1 MPSTAWQAQHLMINI
16 YKASAGSG
24 KTYTLAREYIKL
36 ILGYKDDEGR
46 YRLNRRGGLAHRSV
60 LAITFTNKA
69 TEEMKTRIIH
79 ELAVI
84 AGLEKGWTK
93 ESPYADDLCKTFGCS
108 RDELKGAA
116 SRALRDLLYDFN
128 FFSVSTID
136 SFFQTILRSFA
147 REAEVAGNYELEL
160 NDEAIIG
167 MSVDKLLQDLNH
179 GEETG
184 RTRYLINW
192 LSSYM
197 TQLIED
203 GMPFNVFNRS
213 LPIHRNL
220 IKFIDKITDDTY
232 RENEAELL
240 GYLADEKKF
249 NDFKDR
255 VYSQLRQI
263 KAQTAEACREALD
276 MIDSSGMKDVV
287 KSYIATG
294 LRKWASSG
302 YAPDGYSKSMAD
314 AMDDIASAYKKPK
327 KGQPTPGEELDGAI
341 AKALDMVKFSS
352 EQVGT
357 LRLIAANLYQL
368 GLLASLT
375 EYIDRYRRENSTI
388 LLSDTNALISRII
401 GNEDAPF
408 LYERVGVWFKHYLID
423 EFQDTSFSQWSNIR
437 PLIGESLAFEHD
449 NLVIGDEK
457 QCIYRFR
464 NSDPSL
470 LHNLHTDSM
479 AKGRSEI
486 RGDSIAENTNWRSSA
501 DVIQFNNTFFSALV
515 RNLGYEEIYSNVAQQ
530 ISPKHAA
537 HRGYVRVRTY
547 SGAKKTEWLPEALD
561 NLTAELRRQLSA
573 GYRPGDIA
581 ILVRKRDEGNTIIKH
596 LEEAVKADPDFP
608 PFRIVSDASLF
619 LGNSPTVGLIVSR
632 LRLISATDFAT
643 NPKKKTKREVA
654 ALINSFENEKSRGAA
669 SSEALLQAIRLSE
682 ESRLSEAEESKRN
695 SATQPT
701 RPDDTAGMAETD
713 FATDGKE
720 TNIQEANV
728 AGTEVSETSVD
739 LISLVESIVETY
751 VPEENLREENLYINA
766 FQDLVTEFVGRGHGD
781 IRSFL
786 NWWDEKGYATPVAGA
801 QDDTALNILTIHK
814 SKGLEYPCVHIPFA
828 EMTESNRPEP
838 SWFKLKSIPGIPDEI
853 LPPMLPLELSSAMRG
868 TPFEDKYDEVSSQKK
883 LDTVNLLY
891 VAFTRAV
898 NELHIGFPEPGARA
912 KNMSADIADAIAM
925 CTPDFCR
932 ELESRDSVGGVS
944 PYAPLVMTDG
954 VMTLGSPTT
963 PEAKEKDEK
972 TAMTPV
978 ELWDMGKYYTHT
990 QRNIWANTRLEDK
1003 YYNIEDARD
1012 RGILLH
1018 DTMADIRT
1026 VNDVAMAINNLRHS
1040 KKAKELTA
1048 GDIAEIHSIIMQRV
1062 NDPRADR
1069 WFDGFRKVMIE
1080 RPIAIGGDDSRRP
1093 DRVVWTADGYI
1104 DVIDFKSGTQKPQR
1118 YMKQVREY
1126 TGLLT
1131 ELGYEKVR
1139 GFLYYLDSGQI
1150 VEIS

>member
-1 MPSTAWQAQHLMINI
+1 MINI

-36 ILGYKDDEGR
+36 ILGYKDEEGR

-93 ESPYADDLCKTFGCS
+93 ESPYADELCTTFDCS
-108 RDELKGAA
+108 RGELKTVAA
-116 SRALRDLLYDFN
+116 KALRDLLYDFN

-179 GEETG
+179 GEDNK

-220 IKFIDKITDDTY
+220 IQFINKITDDFY
-232 RENEAELL
+232 RENEARLL
-240 GYLADEKKF
+240 DYLSDETKF
-249 NDFKDR
+249 NDFKNR
-255 VYSQLRQI
+255 VYSQLKSI
-263 KAQTAEACREALD
+263 KCQTAEACSEALD
-276 MIDSSGMKDVV
+276 MISKCGMSDMV
-287 KSYIATG
+287 KTHVTNG
-294 LRKWASSG
+294 LRKWAAKG
-302 YAPDGYSKSMAD
+302 YVSDGYSQSMAN
-314 AMDDIASAYKKPK
+314 AMDDITTAYKKPK
-327 KGQPTPGEELDGAI
+327 KGQPAPSDELNGII
-341 AKALDMVKFSS
+341 AKALDMVRFCDG
-352 EQVGT
+352 QVGT
-357 LRLIAANLYQL
+357 LQLIAANLYQL
-368 GLLASLT
+368 GLLSSLA
-375 EYIDRYRRENSTI
+375 EYIDKYRRENSTI

-401 GNEDAPF
+401 GTEDAPF
-408 LYERVGVWFKHYLID
+408 LYERVGVWFRHYLID

-437 PLIGESLAFEHD
+437 PLINESLAYEYD

-479 AKGRSEI
+479 AEGRCEV
-486 RGDSIAENTNWRSSA
+486 RGDSISENTNWRSSS
-501 DVIQFNNTFFSALV
+501 DVIRFNNTFFSALV

-530 ISPKHAA
+530 ISKKHAD
-537 HRGYVRVRTY
+537 HRGYVRVRMY
-547 SGAKKTEWLPEALD
+547 DGDKKSDWLPEALE
-561 NLTAELRRQLSA
+561 NLTHELRRQLES

-581 ILVRKRDEGNTIIKH
+581 ILVRKRDEGNIIIRH
-596 LEEAVKADPDFP
+596 LEDTVKSDPQFP

-632 LRLISATDFAT
+632 LKLISATDFASG
-643 NPKKKTKREVA
+643 PRKKTKREIA
-654 ALINSFENEKSRGAA
+654 ALINSFENEKSRGAS
-669 SSEALLQAIRLSE
+669 SSESLLKAIAIL
-682 ESRLSEAEESKRN
+682 EAGSKE
-695 SATQPT
+695 
-701 RPDDTAGMAETD
+701 AGHEDAPV
-713 FATDGKE
+713 TDGQDSR
-720 TNIQEANV
+720 TSSASNA
-728 AGTEVSETSVD
+728 SETSVD
-739 LISLVESIVETY
+739 LISLVEEIVSTY
-751 VPEENLREENLYINA
+751 IPEANLKEENLYINA

-786 NWWDEKGYATPVAGA
+786 SWWDEKGYATPVAGA
-801 QDDTALNILTIHK
+801 QDDSALNILTIHK

-838 SWFKLKSIPGIPDEI
+838 AWFELKSIPGIPDEL
-853 LPPMLPLELSSAMRG
+853 LPPMLPLELSSAMRR
-868 TPFEDKYDEVSSQKK
+868 TPFEERYDEVCRQKK

-898 NELHIGFPEPGARA
+898 NELCIGFPKPNPRA
-912 KNMSADIADAIAM
+912 KNIASDLVDAIDM
-925 CTPDFCR
+925 CTPEFCH
-932 ELESRDSVGGVS
+932 ELESDDNLSGSMS
-944 PYAPLVMTDG
+944 PYTYFSFADETI
-954 VMTLGSPTT
+954 TIGSPTI
-963 PEAKEKDEK
+963 PQAKEKSEK
-972 TAMTPV
+972 TALTPG
-978 ELWDMGKYYTHT
+978 ELWDMGEYYTHT
-990 QRNIWANTRLEDK
+990 QRNIWDNTTLEDK

-1012 RGILLH
+1012 RGIMLH
-1018 DTMADIRT
+1018 DTMANILT
-1026 VNDVAMAINNLRHS
+1026 VKDVEVAINSLRHS
-1040 KKAKELTA
+1040 KKAKELTVA
-1048 GDIAEIHSIIMQRV
+1048 DISEIHAIIMDRV
-1062 NDPRADR
+1062 NDPKAAG
-1069 WFDGFRKVMIE
+1069 WFEGYKKVMIE

-1104 DVIDFKSGTQKPQR
+1104 DVIDFKSGNQKPQR
-1118 YMKQVREY
+1118 YIKQVKEY
-1126 TGLLT
+1126 VGLLSM
-1131 ELGYEKVR
+1131 LGYKNVR
-1139 GFLYYLDSGQI
+1139 GFLYYLDTGQI
-1150 VEIS
+1150 VKITD